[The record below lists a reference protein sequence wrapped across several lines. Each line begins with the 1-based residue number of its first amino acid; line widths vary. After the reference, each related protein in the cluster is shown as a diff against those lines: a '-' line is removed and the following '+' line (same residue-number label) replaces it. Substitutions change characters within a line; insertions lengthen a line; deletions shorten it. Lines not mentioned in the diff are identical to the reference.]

1 MSYRRALFW
10 SAALLLNGAAALSA
24 GDVVATITDN
34 TGTTI
39 RVSNLVTRYEFRA
52 ASDLKWVT
60 TTMGGLV
67 VTVWGHQGAARWEQR
82 LGFEL
87 ADLKRISFG
96 HKPELRLEIVRRDG
110 TALTITMTSLTE
122 HDASGQVLK
131 QAALEGY
138 RHGNEAPGEK
148 YLDEFVGRATGP
160 LGTEADFSI
169 KLAAVRSIVFE

>member
-110 TALTITMTSLTE
+110 TALTITMTSL
-122 HDASGQVLK
+122 SGPGRISWTNLP
-131 QAALEGY
+131 LTD
-138 RHGNEAPGEK
+138 RLPCHG
-148 YLDEFVGRATGP
+148 LDYESRWHTSYAG
-160 LGTEADFSI
+160 
-169 KLAAVRSIVFE
+169 